1 MLNKQ
6 SKPEEES
13 YKIALAKA
21 MQWCASEEHC
31 LWDVRRKLTR
41 LGCDPSDI
49 NHILQ
54 RLTSDDF
61 INENRYALA
70 FASGKFNLFKWG
82 KNKIAAALQ
91 MKNIPEQFIARAQE
105 SIDAAAY
112 RNTLNKLLNKKKHE
126 LSGETPLEMKQKLLR
141 FALQKGYEIDLVYA
155 LLRMTDEMPM
165 PE

>member
-1 MLNKQ
+1 MLNPQ
-6 SKPEEES
+6 SNPNEEN

-41 LGCDPSDI
+41 LACDPSDI
-49 NHILQ
+49 NQILQ
-54 RLTSDDF
+54 RLTTEDF

-82 KNKIAAALQ
+82 KNKTAAALR
-91 MKNIPEQFIARAQE
+91 MKSIPEQFIARALE

-112 RNTLNKLLNKKKHE
+112 RDTLNKLLNKKKHE
-126 LSGETPLEMKQKLLR
+126 LSGETSLEMKQKLLR
-141 FALQKGYEIDLVYA
+141 FALQKGYEADMVYA

>member
-1 MLNKQ
+1 MANKQ
-6 SKPEEES
+6 SNPEEES

-49 NHILQ
+49 NQILQ
-54 RLTSDDF
+54 RLCADDF

-82 KNKIAAALQ
+82 KNKTAAALR
-91 MKNIPEQFIARAQE
+91 MKSIPEQFIARALE
-105 SIDAAAY
+105 SIDTAAY
-112 RNTLNKLLNKKKHE
+112 RDTLNKLLNKKKHE
-126 LSGETPLEMKQKLLR
+126 LSGETSLEMKQKLLR
-141 FALQKGYEIDLVYA
+141 FALQKGYEVDMVYA
-155 LLRMTDEMPM
+155 LLRMTNEMPM